1 MEVVY
6 MNIDQVAFGQVATT
20 LAKHFDSMYYVDIES
35 DSFIEFFHSQML
47 DELKLPEQGTD
58 FFAFLRE
65 QARRIVHPDDID
77 YVLKLIN
84 KEALITKI
92 TENNSSLMVCRFV
105 LGGQI
110 VHICHIRVNN
120 FADQIRQHIFQFR
133 MILRMNLPGN
143 CSDCL
148 IPVITLH
155 HRYYPPFQGLM
166 PRTECLWSRLYI

>member
-1 MEVVY
+1 

-110 VHICHIRVNN
+110 VHICHIS
-120 FADQIRQHIFQFR
+120 
-133 MILRMNLPGN
+133 IL
-143 CSDCL
+143 CED
-148 IPVITLH
+148 
-155 HRYYPPFQGLM
+155 
-166 PRTECLWSRLYI
+166 